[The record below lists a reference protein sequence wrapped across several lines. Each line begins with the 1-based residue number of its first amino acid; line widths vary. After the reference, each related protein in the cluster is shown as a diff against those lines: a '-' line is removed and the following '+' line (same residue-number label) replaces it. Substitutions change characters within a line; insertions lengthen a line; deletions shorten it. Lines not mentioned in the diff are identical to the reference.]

1 MTAVLPPPTA
11 YVPPVE
17 GSRAPSSGRGGLRED
32 SAMWRMLHGAPHWEV
47 SAKKMWS
54 PGPPA
59 TREPVRLPFLDVTPT
74 TVLQRLR
81 DAPDTHHAHHA
92 HHAHVEVSTR

>member
-1 MTAVLPPPTA
+1 
-11 YVPPVE
+11 
-17 GSRAPSSGRGGLRED
+17 
-32 SAMWRMLHGAPHWEV
+32 MWRMLHGAPHWEV

-59 TREPVRLPFLDVTPT
+59 SREPVRLPFLDVTPT

-81 DAPDTHHAHHA
+81 DAPDTHHAHHT
-92 HHAHVEVSTR
+92 HVEVSMGQVLGGGVGRLTRQTVATSTGVWCCAGVPAHLCTT